1 MMNSKI
7 QKAENGKNAG
17 SAKKSV
23 QVAVFENPEF
33 GTVRTTID
41 EKGEPWFCAKD
52 LCDALGY
59 KKASEAVRQHVRYSD
74 TVKRGVTRTVKNR
87 YGVCEGKLKIVQMIF
102 VNESGFY
109 ALVLGSKLASA
120 VKFKDWVTSVVLPQI
135 RKTGGYIPVH
145 EGESEEETI
154 RNAEEILRATLKK
167 KEELLEQ
174 QKKLLRESRI
184 QLAESRTQLEKSKV
198 LLEQKTKLIGEQDE
212 EIRRLNGVVD
222 EQVVN
227 IARKGEN
234 IIHLEHQ
241 VDGLMPKAIYSDN
254 VLDSVSCFTT
264 TQVAK
269 ELGITAQELNRSLCS
284 LHVQY
289 YQSGQYM
296 LYAEYAHMGL
306 AKSRTKYRAFMAPAG
321 DGTKR
326 EVGRV
331 VTSTYLVWTEKGK
344 RYFSKVLTD
353 GPISRINFCTI
364 PERLIGEDIP
374 IYGNYDDEFRA
385 QLRPYIENL
394 CKASGLVDCP
404 EAFSLAMKLK
414 DENAEFS
421 RLSQNRI
428 YENFT
433 FRGNVIGYLKAC
445 VLYVANGFRWEPEIE
460 EFIRWSEQYDLYCKM
475 RFFEDGIKTA
485 STSAEKSTS
494 HGPSNLLQQLPDE
507 FMYQQAVEVRQKNG
521 LSADGTKNMLYAWAH
536 RGYIERRKAGNQGG
550 ASGGTSGGT
559 PDGSYS
565 SYSSDCF
572 IKLKFRKDGG
582 IES

>member
-7 QKAENGKNAG
+7 QKAEDGKNAG

-23 QVAVFENPEF
+23 QTGKKVADKKEANKKQAAQVAVFENPEF
-33 GTVRTTID
+33 GTVRTATD

-52 LCDALGY
+52 LCDVLGY
-59 KKASEAVRQHVRYSD
+59 KNSSCAVNQHVRSSD
-74 TVKRGVTRTVKNR
+74 VAKRYVARLAKNR
-87 YGVCEGKLKIVQMIF
+87 FGVCEGKMQVVQMIF

-109 ALVLGSKLASA
+109 ALVLGSKLATA

-135 RKTGGYIPVH
+135 RKTGGYIPMK

-184 QLAESRTQLEKSKV
+184 QLAESRTQLEKNKV
-198 LLEQKTKLIGEQDE
+198 MLAQQKKLIGEQDV

-269 ELGITAQELNRSLCS
+269 ELGITAQELNRSLCA
-284 LHVQY
+284 LHIQY

-306 AKSRTKYRAFMAPAG
+306 AKSRTRYNAFLDPNC
-321 DGTKR
+321 DGRK
-326 EVGRV
+326 EKMGKA
-331 VTSTYLVWTEKGK
+331 VTHTYLVWTEKGRK
-344 RYFSKVLTD
+344 
-353 GPISRINFCTI
+353 
-364 PERLIGEDIP
+364 
-374 IYGNYDDEFRA
+374 
-385 QLRPYIENL
+385 
-394 CKASGLVDCP
+394 
-404 EAFSLAMKLK
+404 
-414 DENAEFS
+414 
-421 RLSQNRI
+421 
-428 YENFT
+428 
-433 FRGNVIGYLKAC
+433 
-445 VLYVANGFRWEPEIE
+445 
-460 EFIRWSEQYDLYCKM
+460 FIHDL
-475 RFFEDGIKTA
+475 
-485 STSAEKSTS
+485 
-494 HGPSNLLQQLPDE
+494 
-507 FMYQQAVEVRQKNG
+507 
-521 LSADGTKNMLYAWAH
+521 AH
-536 RGYIERRKAGNQGG
+536 RFWELAELYEVKNLG
-550 ASGGTSGGT
+550 
-559 PDGSYS
+559 
-565 SYSSDCF
+565 
-572 IKLKFRKDGG
+572 
-582 IES
+582 

>member
-23 QVAVFENPEF
+23 QTGKKVADKKEANKKQAAQVAVFENPEF
-33 GTVRTTID
+33 GTVRTATD

-52 LCDALGY
+52 LCDVLGY
-59 KKASEAVRQHVRYSD
+59 KNSSCAVNQHVRSSD
-74 TVKRGVTRTVKNR
+74 VAKRYVARLAKNR
-87 YGVCEGKLKIVQMIF
+87 FGVCEGKMQVVQMIF

-135 RKTGGYIPVH
+135 RKTGGYIPVK

-174 QKKLLRESRI
+174 QRKLIE
-184 QLAESRTQLEKSKV
+184 
-198 LLEQKTKLIGEQDE
+198 EQKARLDGQKAWIADQDARLIQQKALLHQQEVQMGLDKKLIGEQDE

-269 ELGITAQELNRSLCS
+269 ELGITAQELNRSLCA
-284 LHVQY
+284 LHIQY

-306 AKSRTKYRAFMAPAG
+306 AKSRTRYNAFLDPKC
-321 DGTKR
+321 DGRK
-326 EVGRV
+326 EKMGKA
-331 VTSTYLVWTEKGK
+331 VTHTYLVWTEKGRK
-344 RYFSKVLTD
+344 
-353 GPISRINFCTI
+353 
-364 PERLIGEDIP
+364 
-374 IYGNYDDEFRA
+374 
-385 QLRPYIENL
+385 
-394 CKASGLVDCP
+394 
-404 EAFSLAMKLK
+404 
-414 DENAEFS
+414 
-421 RLSQNRI
+421 
-428 YENFT
+428 
-433 FRGNVIGYLKAC
+433 
-445 VLYVANGFRWEPEIE
+445 
-460 EFIRWSEQYDLYCKM
+460 FIHDL
-475 RFFEDGIKTA
+475 
-485 STSAEKSTS
+485 
-494 HGPSNLLQQLPDE
+494 
-507 FMYQQAVEVRQKNG
+507 
-521 LSADGTKNMLYAWAH
+521 AH
-536 RGYIERRKAGNQGG
+536 RFWELAELYEVKNLG
-550 ASGGTSGGT
+550 
-559 PDGSYS
+559 
-565 SYSSDCF
+565 
-572 IKLKFRKDGG
+572 
-582 IES
+582 

>member
-7 QKAENGKNAG
+7 QKAEDGKNAG

-23 QVAVFENPEF
+23 QTGKKVADKKEANKKQAAPVCVFENPEF
-33 GTVRTTID
+33 GMVRTATD

-59 KKASEAVRQHVRYSD
+59 KKASDSVKQHVRYDD
-74 TVKRGVTRTVKNR
+74 TMKRGVWVEVGMKKDGTPAKRLT
-87 YGVCEGKLKIVQMIF
+87 QMIF

-109 ALVLGSKLASA
+109 ALVLGSKLPSA

-154 RNAEEILRATLKK
+154 RYAEEILRATLKK

-174 QKKLLRESRI
+174 QRKLLQE
-184 QLAESRTQLEKSKV
+184 SKV
-198 LLEQKTKLIGEQDE
+198 ILAQQKKLIGEQDV

-269 ELGITAQELNRSLCS
+269 ELGVTAQELNRSLCA
-284 LHVQY
+284 LHIQY

-306 AKSRTKYRAFMAPAG
+306 AKSRTRYNAFLDPNC
-321 DGTKR
+321 DGRK
-326 EVGRV
+326 EKMGKA
-331 VTSTYLVWTEKGK
+331 VTHTYLVWTEKGRK
-344 RYFSKVLTD
+344 
-353 GPISRINFCTI
+353 
-364 PERLIGEDIP
+364 
-374 IYGNYDDEFRA
+374 
-385 QLRPYIENL
+385 
-394 CKASGLVDCP
+394 
-404 EAFSLAMKLK
+404 
-414 DENAEFS
+414 
-421 RLSQNRI
+421 
-428 YENFT
+428 
-433 FRGNVIGYLKAC
+433 
-445 VLYVANGFRWEPEIE
+445 
-460 EFIRWSEQYDLYCKM
+460 FIHDL
-475 RFFEDGIKTA
+475 
-485 STSAEKSTS
+485 
-494 HGPSNLLQQLPDE
+494 
-507 FMYQQAVEVRQKNG
+507 
-521 LSADGTKNMLYAWAH
+521 AH
-536 RGYIERRKAGNQGG
+536 RFWELAELYEVKNLG
-550 ASGGTSGGT
+550 
-559 PDGSYS
+559 
-565 SYSSDCF
+565 
-572 IKLKFRKDGG
+572 
-582 IES
+582 

>member
-7 QKAENGKNAG
+7 QKAEDGKNAG

-23 QVAVFENPEF
+23 QTGKKVADKKEASKKQAAQVAVFENPEF
-33 GTVRTTID
+33 GTVRTATD

-52 LCDALGY
+52 LCDVLGY
-59 KKASEAVRQHVRYSD
+59 KRADNAVRQHVNPLD
-74 TVKRGVTRTVKNR
+74 ALKQCIKVEDHIKRDGTIRER
-87 YGVCEGKLKIVQMIF
+87 LIQMIF

-174 QKKLLRESRI
+174 QRKLLQE
-184 QLAESRTQLEKSKV
+184 SKV
-198 LLEQKTKLIGEQDE
+198 ILAQQKKLIGEQDV

-269 ELGITAQELNRSLCS
+269 ELGVTAQELNRSLCA
-284 LHVQY
+284 LHIQY

-306 AKSRTKYRAFMAPAG
+306 AKSRTRYNAFLDPKC
-321 DGTKR
+321 DGRK
-326 EVGRV
+326 EKMGKA
-331 VTSTYLVWTEKGK
+331 VTHTYLVWTEKGRK
-344 RYFSKVLTD
+344 
-353 GPISRINFCTI
+353 
-364 PERLIGEDIP
+364 
-374 IYGNYDDEFRA
+374 
-385 QLRPYIENL
+385 
-394 CKASGLVDCP
+394 
-404 EAFSLAMKLK
+404 
-414 DENAEFS
+414 
-421 RLSQNRI
+421 
-428 YENFT
+428 
-433 FRGNVIGYLKAC
+433 
-445 VLYVANGFRWEPEIE
+445 
-460 EFIRWSEQYDLYCKM
+460 FIHDL
-475 RFFEDGIKTA
+475 
-485 STSAEKSTS
+485 
-494 HGPSNLLQQLPDE
+494 
-507 FMYQQAVEVRQKNG
+507 
-521 LSADGTKNMLYAWAH
+521 AH
-536 RGYIERRKAGNQGG
+536 RFWELAELYEVKNLG
-550 ASGGTSGGT
+550 
-559 PDGSYS
+559 
-565 SYSSDCF
+565 
-572 IKLKFRKDGG
+572 
-582 IES
+582 

>member
-7 QKAENGKNAG
+7 QKAEDGKNAG

-23 QVAVFENPEF
+23 QTGKKVADKKEANKKQAAQVAVFENPEF
-33 GTVRTTID
+33 GTVRTATD

-52 LCDALGY
+52 LCDVLGY
-59 KKASEAVRQHVRYSD
+59 KNSSCAVNQHVRSSD
-74 TVKRGVTRTVKNR
+74 VAKRYVARLAKNR
-87 YGVCEGKLKIVQMIF
+87 FGVCEGKMQVVQMIF

-109 ALVLGSKLASA
+109 ALVLGSKLATA

-135 RKTGGYIPVH
+135 RKTGGYIPMK

-184 QLAESRTQLEKSKV
+184 QLAESRTQLEKNKV
-198 LLEQKTKLIGEQDE
+198 MLAQQKKLIGEQDV

-269 ELGITAQELNRSLCS
+269 ELGVTAQELNRSLCA
-284 LHVQY
+284 LHIQY

-306 AKSRTKYRAFMAPAG
+306 AKSRTRYNAFLDPKC
-321 DGTKR
+321 DGRK
-326 EVGRV
+326 EKMGKA
-331 VTSTYLVWTEKGK
+331 VTHTYLVWTEKGRK
-344 RYFSKVLTD
+344 
-353 GPISRINFCTI
+353 
-364 PERLIGEDIP
+364 
-374 IYGNYDDEFRA
+374 
-385 QLRPYIENL
+385 
-394 CKASGLVDCP
+394 
-404 EAFSLAMKLK
+404 
-414 DENAEFS
+414 
-421 RLSQNRI
+421 
-428 YENFT
+428 
-433 FRGNVIGYLKAC
+433 
-445 VLYVANGFRWEPEIE
+445 
-460 EFIRWSEQYDLYCKM
+460 FIHDL
-475 RFFEDGIKTA
+475 
-485 STSAEKSTS
+485 
-494 HGPSNLLQQLPDE
+494 
-507 FMYQQAVEVRQKNG
+507 
-521 LSADGTKNMLYAWAH
+521 AH
-536 RGYIERRKAGNQGG
+536 RFWELAELYEVKNLG
-550 ASGGTSGGT
+550 
-559 PDGSYS
+559 
-565 SYSSDCF
+565 
-572 IKLKFRKDGG
+572 
-582 IES
+582 

>member
-7 QKAENGKNAG
+7 QKAEDGKNAG

-23 QVAVFENPEF
+23 QTGKKVADKKEAKKKQAAQVAVFENPEF

-41 EKGEPWFCAKD
+41 KKGEPWFCAKD

-59 KKASEAVRQHVRYSD
+59 KRAYD
-74 TVKRGVTRTVKNR
+74 TVKQRVRLSDTIKYSITRTVKNR
-87 YGVCEGKLKIVQMIF
+87 YGECSGKGLVVQMIF

-135 RKTGGYIPVH
+135 RKTGGYIPVK

-174 QKKLLRESRI
+174 QKKLLQESRI
-184 QLAESRTQLEKSKV
+184 QLAASRTQLEKSKV

-227 IARKGEN
+227 IVRKGEN

-284 LHVQY
+284 LHIQY

-306 AKSRTKYRAFMAPAG
+306 AKSRTRYNAFLDPNC
-321 DGTKR
+321 DGRK
-326 EVGRV
+326 EKMGKA
-331 VTSTYLVWTEKGK
+331 VTHTYLVWTEKGRK
-344 RYFSKVLTD
+344 
-353 GPISRINFCTI
+353 
-364 PERLIGEDIP
+364 
-374 IYGNYDDEFRA
+374 
-385 QLRPYIENL
+385 
-394 CKASGLVDCP
+394 
-404 EAFSLAMKLK
+404 
-414 DENAEFS
+414 
-421 RLSQNRI
+421 
-428 YENFT
+428 
-433 FRGNVIGYLKAC
+433 
-445 VLYVANGFRWEPEIE
+445 
-460 EFIRWSEQYDLYCKM
+460 FIHDL
-475 RFFEDGIKTA
+475 
-485 STSAEKSTS
+485 
-494 HGPSNLLQQLPDE
+494 
-507 FMYQQAVEVRQKNG
+507 
-521 LSADGTKNMLYAWAH
+521 AH
-536 RGYIERRKAGNQGG
+536 RFWELAELYEVKNLG
-550 ASGGTSGGT
+550 
-559 PDGSYS
+559 
-565 SYSSDCF
+565 
-572 IKLKFRKDGG
+572 
-582 IES
+582 